1 MAMASPSSAGLEG
14 ETERVSPPKGAITHV
29 IFDFDGTLIDTQPF
43 YTLVQERILSRFGKP
58 YDPSIEAKLMG
69 KKPTESARIFVE
81 ETGLAGLLTPEGFL
95 EERNAMLTELFPSSQ
110 LLPGEF
116 SKLPILGLLFLFLI
130 PLYLH
135 FGCLNGTLALITGVK
150 RLVSHL
156 HANGIPMCVAT
167 GTYKHNFEVLT
178 QNHGETFAMMHHV
191 VLGDDPEVK
200 KRKPA
205 PDVFLIA
212 LKRFEVLLTNVV
224 VSSLLTRYFLSMVF
238 SSIKSFLSCN
248 KSLDIFVDQ
257 GNVDPSEVLVF
268 EDAPSGVAAAK
279 NAGMSAVML
288 SDAGPDASA
297 YKQADQVLS
306 SLLDF
311 KPSHWGLPPF
321 KDTVI

>member
-110 LLPGEF
+110 LLPG
-116 SKLPILGLLFLFLI
+116 
-130 PLYLH
+130 
-135 FGCLNGTLALITGVK
+135 VK

-212 LKRFEVLLTNVV
+212 LKRFE
-224 VSSLLTRYFLSMVF
+224 
-238 SSIKSFLSCN
+238 
-248 KSLDIFVDQ
+248 

>member
-110 LLPGEF
+110 LLP
-116 SKLPILGLLFLFLI
+116 
-130 PLYLH
+130 
-135 FGCLNGTLALITGVK
+135 GVK

>member
-212 LKRFEVLLTNVV
+212 LKRFE
-224 VSSLLTRYFLSMVF
+224 
-238 SSIKSFLSCN
+238 
-248 KSLDIFVDQ
+248 